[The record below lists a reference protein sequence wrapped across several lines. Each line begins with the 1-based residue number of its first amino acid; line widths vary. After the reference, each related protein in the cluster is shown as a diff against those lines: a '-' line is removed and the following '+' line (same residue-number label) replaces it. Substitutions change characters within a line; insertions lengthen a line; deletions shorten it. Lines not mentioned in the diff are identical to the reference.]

1 MSDMTIQ
8 ATIERPDGVRV
19 SVSGR
24 DAIDVMQTMIMLAA
38 KVGAEAQPSSLPDA
52 EVDRIAERAAV
63 KMGDAMA
70 DAVERR
76 RDRVTVPSGTYISPA
91 SRDE

>member
-8 ATIERPDGVRV
+8 AAIERPDGVRI

-24 DAIDVMQTMIMLAA
+24 DTIDVVQTMIMLAA

-63 KMGDAMA
+63 KIGDAMA
-70 DAVERR
+70 DARWIRE
-76 RDRVTVPSGTYISPA
+76 TFLTYRGRGRI
-91 SRDE
+91 